1 MARSKADVLTDQA
14 AALAF
19 WTFLSIFPV
28 AIAFVS
34 LLGTM
39 EVFIGEANADKV
51 RNEVTERLDRVLA
64 VGQMDSIRTTILDI
78 LTTPRAGL
86 AIIALLTALWSMSKG
101 FAGLCRS
108 LAHVHGRSYARV
120 GIIGRAH
127 GLALGGG
134 TLLLLTLALMQFVL
148 GPTFGLGGREV
159 TSSVVTLVWSLLR
172 VPVLV
177 GLGLLWLT
185 VVLKVGPGLP
195 GRLRLFVPGAAAAA
209 TMIGLLVAGSV
220 LIVRLGLFN
229 ANPLLGALGGV
240 ILLMSVLNLL
250 ARAILMG
257 AEVNDVR
264 FRPERSGLAVPVAG
278 GAEEVRVDGRQDG

>member
-1 MARSKADVLTDQA
+1 MARSKADVLADQA

-39 EVFIGEANADKV
+39 EVFIGKANADRV
-51 RNEVTERLDRVLA
+51 RNDVTERLDRVLA
-64 VGQMDSIRTTILDI
+64 AGQMDAVRKTIVDI

-86 AIIALLTALWSMSKG
+86 AIVALLTALWSMSKG

-108 LAHVHGRSYARV
+108 LAHVHGRTYARV
-120 GIIGRAH
+120 GVIGRVY

-148 GPTFGLGGREV
+148 GPTFGIGGREA
-159 TSSVVTLVWSLLR
+159 TSSVVVVTWSILR
-172 VPVLV
+172 IPVLV

-195 GRLRLFVPGAAAAA
+195 GKLRLFVPGAATAA
-209 TMIGLLVAGSV
+209 TMIGLLVAVSV
-220 LIVRLGLFN
+220 LIVRLGLFS
-229 ANPLLGALGGV
+229 ANPLLGALGSV

-264 FRPERSGLAVPVAG
+264 LRPERSGSTVPDAG
-278 GAEEVRVDGRQDG
+278 GAEEVGVDGGQDG